1 MQLIR
6 PQDVMKLFFLKNL
19 KINFFFLNAL
29 VSSKKTQIIIDRG
42 DVVAYAIN
50 SAMWESEG
58 VIVVA
63 EIYLFYSEI
72 VF

>member
-1 MQLIR
+1 M
-6 PQDVMKLFFLKNL
+6 
-19 KINFFFLNAL
+19 
-29 VSSKKTQIIIDRG
+29 SSKKTQIIIDRG

-50 SAMWESEG
+50 SDPWESEG